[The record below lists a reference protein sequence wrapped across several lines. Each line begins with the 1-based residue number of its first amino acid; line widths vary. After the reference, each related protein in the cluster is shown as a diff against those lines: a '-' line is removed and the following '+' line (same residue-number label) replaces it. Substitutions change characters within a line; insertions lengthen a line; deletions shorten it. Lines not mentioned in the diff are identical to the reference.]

1 MFAGYQRAHH
11 HVSCSQRSQSQRISK
26 SRRVGD
32 DDRSVGFCR
41 GDVRACVRAVLLRRR
56 DGDANSRTAV
66 VVHRSWKKEPT
77 IVHPL
82 LLLIIALVSLTS
94 CFFLC
99 APIAGGRRSQQFGV
113 LFFSSSSRLYN

>member
-1 MFAGYQRAHH
+1 
-11 HVSCSQRSQSQRISK
+11 V
-26 SRRVGD
+26 
-32 DDRSVGFCR
+32 
-41 GDVRACVRAVLLRRR
+41 ACVRAVLLRRR
-56 DGDANSRTAV
+56 DGDAIYRTTV

-77 IVHPL
+77 IVHP